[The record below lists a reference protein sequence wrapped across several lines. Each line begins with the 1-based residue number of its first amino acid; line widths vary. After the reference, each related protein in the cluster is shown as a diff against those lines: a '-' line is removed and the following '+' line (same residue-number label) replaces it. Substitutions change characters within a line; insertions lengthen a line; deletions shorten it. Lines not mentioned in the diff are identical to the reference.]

1 MGYCWYH
8 QCCSSADSQ
17 LPLAYLGLCYSQG
30 FGYWVQCWKGL
41 LAKGSPL
48 PCGLQKILAVLA
60 LPFVLFI
67 AVSMRG
73 CARVWS
79 EGIGACVGPFRALL
93 GKCTSSHIRWL
104 LPLSVGKSPTNRLP
118 FSSNLLLGF
127 KLFTALSF
135 GLQLLCISN
144 TPNQLFVKFEIQD
157 ILIGHAALKE

>member
-1 MGYCWYH
+1 M
-8 QCCSSADSQ
+8 
-17 LPLAYLGLCYSQG
+17 
-30 FGYWVQCWKGL
+30 
-41 LAKGSPL
+41 
-48 PCGLQKILAVLA
+48 LA

-73 CARVWS
+73 RAHVWS
-79 EGIGACVGPFRALL
+79 EEIGACAGPFTALL
-93 GKCTSSHIRWL
+93 GKCTSSHIQWL
-104 LPLSVGKSPTNRLP
+104 LPLSVGKSPTNRLR

>member
-1 MGYCWYH
+1 MLV
-8 QCCSSADSQ
+8 SAPV
-17 LPLAYLGLCYSQG
+17 LITVALAYFVCYG
-30 FGYWVQCWKGL
+30 PGVGYWVQGWKGL
-41 LAKGSPL
+41 LAKGCPL

-67 AVSMRG
+67 AVSVRSYAG
-73 CARVWS
+73 VPVW
-79 EGIGACVGPFRALL
+79 G
-93 GKCTSSHIRWL
+93 
-104 LPLSVGKSPTNRLP
+104 LSQHCWANVPAHTFSGFFLCLWANYPPTDR